1 MTKTR
6 RRARPRFR
14 VRSVIPSLFT
24 IMNLFC
30 GFIAIKAAL
39 VDSNFVAAGWYI
51 VLGGIFDM
59 LDGMMARL
67 VKASSEFGVELDSL
81 CDVVTFGVAPSAILF
96 KAFFYQYPGTGLLLA
111 ALPAITGALRLA
123 RFNVQ
128 LVGFDKDY
136 FRGLPIPSA
145 AILIVSYVTFHHLE
159 LPVGERLADTWMFI
173 VSIGASLLM
182 VSTVKYDTIPK
193 PSLRNIKEHPL
204 KFGIYFIGIVA
215 AIWTKGS
222 AIFPLFVIF
231 VLYGV
236 IRSIFERIT
245 RLIRERKAAAL
256 LDEEELERE
265 EESTFGI

>member
-1 MTKTR
+1 MTMPR
-6 RRARPRFR
+6 RRPR

-24 IMNLFC
+24 LMNLLC
-30 GFIAIKAAL
+30 GFIAIKTAL
-39 VDSNFVAAGWYI
+39 VDSNFVTAGWFI

-81 CDVVTFGVAPSAILF
+81 CDVVTFGVGPSAILY
-96 KAFFYQYPGTGLLLA
+96 KAFFYQYPGTGMLLA
-111 ALPAITGALRLA
+111 ALPAITGAIRLA

-145 AILIVSYVTFHHLE
+145 AILIISYITFYHLK
-159 LPVGERLADTWMFI
+159 LPVSERLADPWMF
-173 VSIGASLLM
+173 VVTIGASLLM

-193 PSLRNIKEHPL
+193 PSPRQIKAHPL
-204 KFGIYFIGIVA
+204 KFSIYFVGIVA
-215 AIWTKGS
+215 AIATRGS
-222 AIFPLFVIF
+222 AIFPLFVLF
-231 VLYGV
+231 VLYGA
-236 IRSIFERIT
+236 IRSAYERVA

-256 LDEEELERE
+256 LDEEALERE